1 IETLSLLLGEDKR
14 TLEEV
19 YEPYLVQIGFIKR
32 TQRGRMVT
40 ELAYKHLG
48 IEKVIGD
55 TTMKDNDGE
64 RLF

>member
-1 IETLSLLLGEDKR
+1 
-14 TLEEV
+14 
-19 YEPYLVQIGFIKR
+19 
-32 TQRGRMVT
+32 MVT